1 MDISARMRQILLV
14 LLQEERPISVK
25 LLAEQIGVSKRTAQR
40 ELEYMES
47 TLKAYEVRFSSK
59 TGVGVWLEGSEE
71 EKKRLLAELSQGN
84 PYDVSK
90 GWTIPTSC
98 IYCSLNSS
106 PPLIVS

>member
-47 TLKAYEVRFSSK
+47 TLKAYEVRFRQRLAWASGWK
-59 TGVGVWLEGSEE
+59 AARR
-71 EKKRLLAELSQGN
+71 KRSVFL
-84 PYDVSK
+84 P
-90 GWTIPTSC
+90 
-98 IYCSLNSS
+98 NSAREI
-106 PPLIVS
+106 LMM

>member
-47 TLKAYEVRFSSK
+47 TRNVEILHQKRPSKELKM
-59 TGVGVWLEGSEE
+59 
-71 EKKRLLAELSQGN
+71 EKNL
-84 PYDVSK
+84 
-90 GWTIPTSC
+90 
-98 IYCSLNSS
+98 
-106 PPLIVS
+106 